1 MKQFIQGIRD
11 GSAIGIGYFS
21 VSFTFGIAAVASGL
35 DWWQALAVSIMNLT
49 SAGQFAGI
57 TVMAAA
63 GSYIEMAIS
72 QFIIN
77 LRYALMSIS
86 LSQKVDKDFTA
97 GKKMVL
103 GFAVTDEIFAVSMS
117 REGEVSSRYF
127 AGLTV
132 LPLLGWNLGTLAGAV
147 LGDVLPQNIAAALGL
162 AIYGMFIAIVV
173 PVAKKNKQVLLI
185 VLLAIFLSVCLY
197 YLPGFRQIS
206 SGFAI
211 IICAVTA
218 SAVGAWLFP
227 VDEEKMEPGK
237 QTESELPQ
245 EEAGKKKMEW
255 KQVEQEE
262 AEE

>member
-1 MKQFIQGIRD
+1 MKQFMQGIRD

-57 TVMAAA
+57 TIMAGA
-63 GSYIEMAIS
+63 GSYIEMAVS

-86 LSQKVDKDFTA
+86 LSQKVDREFTA
-97 GKKMVL
+97 GKKMIL

-147 LGDVLPQNIAAALGL
+147 LGDILPDSVASALGL

-173 PVAKKNKQVLLI
+173 PAARKNRHILLV
-185 VLLAIFLSVCLY
+185 VLLAIGLSFALY
-197 YLPGFRQIS
+197 YLPVLNQIS

-211 IICAVTA
+211 IFCAVIA

-227 VDEEKMEPGK
+227 IEDEE
-237 QTESELPQ
+237 
-245 EEAGKKKMEW
+245 EET
-255 KQVEQEE
+255 QS
-262 AEE
+262 

>member
-1 MKQFIQGIRD
+1 MKQFTQGIRD

-21 VSFTFGIAAVASGL
+21 VSFTFGIAAAASGL
-35 DWWQALAVSIMNLT
+35 DWWQALAVSLMNLT

-63 GSYIEMAIS
+63 GSYIEMAVS

-86 LSQKVDKDFTA
+86 LSQKVDKEFNA
-97 GKKMVL
+97 GKKMIL

-127 AGLTV
+127 TGLTI
-132 LPLLGWNLGTLAGAV
+132 LPLLGWNLGTLSGAV
-147 LGDVLPQNIAAALGL
+147 LGDVLPDNVVAALGL

-173 PVAKKNKQVLLI
+173 PAVKKDRHMLMI
-185 VLLAIFLSVCLY
+185 VLLAIVLSFALY
-197 YLPGFRQIS
+197 YLPVLNRIS

-211 IICAVTA
+211 IICAVAA

-227 VDEEKMEPGK
+227 VEEENQAEKIE
-237 QTESELPQ
+237 T
-245 EEAGKKKMEW
+245 
-255 KQVEQEE
+255 EQEE
-262 AEE
+262 TAK

>member
-1 MKQFIQGIRD
+1 MKQFMQGIRD

-35 DWWQALAVSIMNLT
+35 NWWQAFVVSLMNIT

-63 GSYIEMAIS
+63 GSYIEMAVS

-86 LSQKVDKDFTA
+86 LSQKVDKEFTA
-97 GKKMVL
+97 GKKMIL

-132 LPLLGWNLGTLAGAV
+132 LPLMGWDLGTLAGAV
-147 LGDVLPQNIAAALGL
+147 LGDVLPAGVTAALGL

-173 PVAKKNKQVLLI
+173 PVAKKDRHVLLT
-185 VLLAIFLSVCLY
+185 VLLAVALSCCLY
-197 YLPGFRQIS
+197 YLPILNRIS

-211 IICAVTA
+211 IICAVAA

-227 VDEEKMEPGK
+227 VEE
-237 QTESELPQ
+237 PQ
-245 EEAGKKKMEW
+245 KEAKAAS
-255 KQVEQEE
+255 EE
-262 AEE
+262 AEKEDRSE

>member
-1 MKQFIQGIRD
+1 MKQFTQGIRD

-21 VSFTFGIAAVASGL
+21 VSFTFGIAAAASGL
-35 DWWQALAVSIMNLT
+35 DWWQALVVSLMNLT

-63 GSYIEMAIS
+63 GSYIEMAVS

-86 LSQKVDKDFTA
+86 LSQKVDKEFNA
-97 GKKMVL
+97 GKKMIL

-127 AGLTV
+127 TGLTI
-132 LPLLGWNLGTLAGAV
+132 LPLLGWNLGTLSGAV
-147 LGDVLPQNIAAALGL
+147 LGDVLPDNVVAALGL

-173 PVAKKNKQVLLI
+173 PAVKKDRHMLMI
-185 VLLAIFLSVCLY
+185 VMLAIALSFALY
-197 YLPGFRQIS
+197 YLPVLNRIS

-211 IICAVTA
+211 IICAVAA

-227 VDEEKMEPGK
+227 VEEENQEEKIE
-237 QTESELPQ
+237 T
-245 EEAGKKKMEW
+245 
-255 KQVEQEE
+255 EQEE
-262 AEE
+262 TAK

>member
-11 GSAIGIGYFS
+11 GRAIGIGYLS
-21 VSFTFGIAAVASGL
+21 VSFTFGIAATASGL
-35 DWWQALAVSIMNLT
+35 NWWQAFVVSFMNIT

-57 TVMAAA
+57 TIMAAA
-63 GSYIEMAIS
+63 GSYIEMAVS

-86 LSQKVDKDFTA
+86 LSQKVDRDFTA
-97 GKKMVL
+97 GKKMIL

-117 REGEVSSRYF
+117 RKGEVSSSYF

-147 LGDVLPQNIAAALGL
+147 MGDVLPENVTAALGL

-173 PVAKKNKQVLLI
+173 PAAKKNRHVLMI
-185 VLLAIFLSVCLY
+185 TILAIFLSFCLY
-197 YLPGFRQIS
+197 YLPGLNQIS

-211 IICAVTA
+211 IICAVAA

-227 VDEEKMEPGK
+227 VEEEEDE
-237 QTESELPQ
+237 S
-245 EEAGKKKMEW
+245 AA
-255 KQVEQEE
+255 EQEE
-262 AEE
+262 KEK

>member
-1 MKQFIQGIRD
+1 MKEFMQGIRD
-11 GSAIGIGYFS
+11 GRAIGIGYLS

-35 DWWQALAVSIMNLT
+35 DWWQALVVSLMNLT

-57 TVMAAA
+57 TVMAAT
-63 GSYIEMAIS
+63 GSYIEMAVS

-86 LSQKVDKDFTA
+86 LSQKVDKEFHT
-97 GKKMVL
+97 GKKMLL

-117 REGEVSSRYF
+117 KEGEVSSRYF
-127 AGLTV
+127 AGLTI

-147 LGDVLPQNIAAALGL
+147 LGDVLPNNVTAALGL

-173 PVAKKNKQVLLI
+173 PVAKKNKQIMLI
-185 VLLAIFLSVCLY
+185 VLLAIILSFCLY
-197 YLPGFRQIS
+197 YLPVLNQIS

-211 IICAVTA
+211 IICAVAA

-227 VDEEKMEPGK
+227 VDEEEEEKEEK
-237 QTESELPQ
+237 Q
-245 EEAGKKKMEW
+245 EET
-255 KQVEQEE
+255 E
-262 AEE
+262 A

>member
-1 MKQFIQGIRD
+1 MKQFMQGIRD

-35 DWWQALAVSIMNLT
+35 NWWQALVVSLMNIT

-63 GSYIEMAIS
+63 GSYIEMAVS

-86 LSQKVDKDFTA
+86 LSQKVDRDFHA
-97 GKKMVL
+97 GKKMIL

-127 AGLTV
+127 AGLAV
-132 LPLLGWNLGTLAGAV
+132 LPLLGWDLGTLAGAV
-147 LGDVLPQNIAAALGL
+147 LGDVLPASVTAALGL

-173 PVAKKNKQVLLI
+173 PVAKKDRHVLLT
-185 VLLAIFLSVCLY
+185 VLLAVALSFCLY
-197 YLPGFRQIS
+197 YLPILNRIS

-211 IICAVTA
+211 IICAVAA
-218 SAVGAWLFP
+218 SAVGAWIFP
-227 VDEEKMEPGK
+227 VEE
-237 QTESELPQ
+237 
-245 EEAGKKKMEW
+245 
-255 KQVEQEE
+255 VVEE
-262 AEE
+262 AEITPEEVEKEDRSE

>member
-1 MKQFIQGIRD
+1 MKQFTQGIRD

-21 VSFTFGIAAVASGL
+21 VSFTFGIAAAASGL
-35 DWWQALAVSIMNLT
+35 DWWQALVVSLMNLT

-63 GSYIEMAIS
+63 GSYIEMAVS

-86 LSQKVDKDFTA
+86 LSQKVDKDFNA

-127 AGLTV
+127 TGLTI
-132 LPLLGWNLGTLAGAV
+132 LPLLGWNLGTLSGAV
-147 LGDVLPQNIAAALGL
+147 LGDVLPDKVVAALGL

-173 PVAKKNKQVLLI
+173 PAVKKDRHMLMI
-185 VLLAIFLSVCLY
+185 VLLAVALSFALY
-197 YLPGFRQIS
+197 YLPVLNRIS

-211 IICAVTA
+211 IICAVAA

-227 VDEEKMEPGK
+227 VEEENEVEKIEP
-237 QTESELPQ
+237 
-245 EEAGKKKMEW
+245 
-255 KQVEQEE
+255 EQEE
-262 AEE
+262 TAK

>member
-1 MKQFIQGIRD
+1 MKQFTQGIRD
-11 GSAIGIGYFS
+11 GAAIGIGYFS

-35 DWWQALAVSIMNLT
+35 AWWQALAVSVMNLT

-72 QFIIN
+72 QFVIN

-97 GKKMVL
+97 GKKMIL

-117 REGEVSSRYF
+117 REKEVSSGYF
-127 AGLTV
+127 AGLTI
-132 LPLLGWNLGTLAGAV
+132 LPLLGWNLGTLTGAV
-147 LGDVLPQNIAAALGL
+147 LGDVLPTDVATALNL

-173 PVAKKNKQVLLI
+173 PVMKKDKHVTLI
-185 VLLAIFLSVCLY
+185 VLLAIGLSCCLY
-197 YLPGFRQIS
+197 YIPGLNRIS

-211 IICAVTA
+211 IICAVIA
-218 SAVGAWLFP
+218 SVVGALLYP
-227 VDEEKMEPGK
+227 VE
-237 QTESELPQ
+237 
-245 EEAGKKKMEW
+245 EEAQAE
-255 KQVEQEE
+255 EE
-262 AEE
+262 AEA

>member
-1 MKQFIQGIRD
+1 MKQFTQGIRD

-21 VSFTFGIAAVASGL
+21 VSFTFGIAAAASGL
-35 DWWQALAVSIMNLT
+35 DWWQALVVSLMNLT

-63 GSYIEMAIS
+63 GSYIEMAVS

-86 LSQKVDKDFTA
+86 LSQKVDKEFNA
-97 GKKMVL
+97 GKKMIL

-127 AGLTV
+127 TGLTI
-132 LPLLGWNLGTLAGAV
+132 LPLLGWNLGTLSGAV
-147 LGDVLPQNIAAALGL
+147 LGDVLPDNVVAALGL

-173 PVAKKNKQVLLI
+173 PAVKKDRHMLTI
-185 VLLAIFLSVCLY
+185 VLLAIALSFALY
-197 YLPGFRQIS
+197 YLPVLNRIS

-211 IICAVTA
+211 IICAVAA

-227 VDEEKMEPGK
+227 VEEENQMEK
-237 QTESELPQ
+237 IET
-245 EEAGKKKMEW
+245 
-255 KQVEQEE
+255 EQEE
-262 AEE
+262 TAK

>member
-1 MKQFIQGIRD
+1 MKQFTQGIRD

-21 VSFTFGIAAVASGL
+21 VSFTFGIAAAASGL
-35 DWWQALAVSIMNLT
+35 DWWQALVVSLMNLT

-63 GSYIEMAIS
+63 GSYIEMAVS

-86 LSQKVDKDFTA
+86 LSQKVDKDFNA
-97 GKKMVL
+97 GKKMIL

-127 AGLTV
+127 TGLTI
-132 LPLLGWNLGTLAGAV
+132 LPLLGWNLGTLSGAV
-147 LGDVLPQNIAAALGL
+147 LGDVLPDNVVAALGL

-173 PVAKKNKQVLLI
+173 PAVKKDRHMLMI
-185 VLLAIFLSVCLY
+185 VMLAIALSFALY
-197 YLPGFRQIS
+197 YLPVLNRIS

-211 IICAVTA
+211 IICAVAA

-227 VDEEKMEPGK
+227 VEEENQEEKIE
-237 QTESELPQ
+237 T
-245 EEAGKKKMEW
+245 
-255 KQVEQEE
+255 EQEE
-262 AEE
+262 TAK

>member
-1 MKQFIQGIRD
+1 MKQFTQGIRD
-11 GSAIGIGYFS
+11 GRAIGIGYLS

-35 DWWQALAVSIMNLT
+35 DWWQAFVVSFMNIT

-57 TVMAAA
+57 TIMAAA
-63 GSYIEMAIS
+63 GSYIEMAVS

-86 LSQKVDKDFTA
+86 LSQKVDRDFTA
-97 GKKMVL
+97 RKKMIL

-117 REGEVSSRYF
+117 RKGEVSSSYF

-147 LGDVLPQNIAAALGL
+147 MGDVLPENVTAALGL

-173 PVAKKNKQVLLI
+173 PVAKKNRHVLMI
-185 VLLAIFLSVCLY
+185 TILAIFLSFCLY
-197 YLPGFRQIS
+197 YLPGLNRIS
-206 SGFAI
+206 SGFSI
-211 IICAVTA
+211 IICAVAA

-227 VDEEKMEPGK
+227 VEEEEN
-237 QTESELPQ
+237 ES
-245 EEAGKKKMEW
+245 AA
-255 KQVEQEE
+255 EQEE
-262 AEE
+262 AEK

>member
-35 DWWQALAVSIMNLT
+35 DWWQALAVSVMNLT

-57 TVMAAA
+57 TIMAAA
-63 GSYIEMAIS
+63 GSYIEMAVS
-72 QFIIN
+72 QLVIN

-86 LSQKVDKDFTA
+86 LSQKVDREFTA

-103 GFAVTDEIFAVSMS
+103 GFAVTDEIFAVAMS

-127 AGLTV
+127 WGLSV
-132 LPLLGWNLGTLAGAV
+132 LPFLGWNFGTLTGAV
-147 LGDVLPQNIAAALGL
+147 LGDVLPDRIVSALGL

-173 PVAKKNKQVLLI
+173 PAAKENRHILKM
-185 VLLAIFLSVCLY
+185 VLLAVALSFALY
-197 YLPGFRQIS
+197 YIPVLNGIS
-206 SGFAI
+206 GGFAI
-211 IICAVTA
+211 ILCAVIA

-227 VDEEKMEPGK
+227 LQEAAE
-237 QTESELPQ
+237 
-245 EEAGKKKMEW
+245 EEAKP
-255 KQVEQEE
+255 
-262 AEE
+262 